1 MDYSIKNKKIDLNKA
16 NVIGFGKNGNVYK
29 YENMVIKIFPK
40 GKIPDGLIDG
50 KVCRNLSNISTY
62 VILLPLD
69 SVLFKN
75 KKFSGYNLKPLNNNK
90 TKNIA
95 KMEKSDLITCIEYIE
110 DDVLTLSN
118 NGVLLDGIL
127 PENVI
132 VSDKIYLS
140 DPSKYS
146 FVESNNGLYDFN
158 SYQVHL
164 LLSKLVLSG
173 LKKCDITTTELKK
186 LKEKLL
192 EKKDNES
199 SSEFF
204 NNLIGDNN
212 NIYSYVKKRR

>member
-1 MDYSIKNKKIDLNKA
+1 MDYSIGNKKIDLNRA
-16 NVIGFGKNGNVYK
+16 NIIGFGKNGNVYK
-29 YENMVIKIFPK
+29 YKNMVLKIFPN
-40 GKIPDGLIDG
+40 GKVPDGLMDG
-50 KVCRNLSNISTY
+50 NTCNSLSNISTY
-62 VILLPLD
+62 VILLPID

-75 KKFSGYNLKPLNNNK
+75 KSFSGYNLKPLNDNK
-90 TKNIA
+90 NRNIA
-95 KMEKSDLITCIEYIE
+95 KMEKSNLITCIEYIE

-164 LLSKLVLSG
+164 LLSKLVLSS
-173 LKKCDITTTELKK
+173 LKKCDITPKELRDLKK
-186 LKEKLL
+186 VLLSKKENQL
-192 EKKDNES
+192 

-204 NNLIGDNN
+204 DDLIANEK
-212 NIYSYVKKRR
+212 NIYSYVKNNR